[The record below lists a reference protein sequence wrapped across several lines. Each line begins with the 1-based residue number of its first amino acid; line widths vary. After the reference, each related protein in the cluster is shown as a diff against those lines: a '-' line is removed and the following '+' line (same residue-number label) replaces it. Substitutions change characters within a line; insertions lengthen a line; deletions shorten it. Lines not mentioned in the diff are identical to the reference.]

1 MPSGDPVVARE
12 LKALQDDV
20 STSQRQRHAR
30 REAAPAVSPDAST
43 REAISVTS
51 NEPAEEADDAQELR
65 DHFREFLDEATAFFD
80 EAEKNI
86 AAHPTASV
94 LGALLI
100 GILIGRLAGR
110 H

>member
-1 MPSGDPVVARE
+1 MPSGDPLVTRE

-20 STSQRQRHAR
+20 STAQRQRYSR
-30 REAAPAVSPDAST
+30 REAASAVNPDAPT

-51 NEPAEEADDAQELR
+51 NDDAEHAADAQKLR
-65 DHFREFLDEATAFFD
+65 EQFREFIDEATAFFE

-86 AAHPTASV
+86 ASHPTASV

-110 H
+110 S